1 MKRKGDEAP
10 DEFVLADVERRL
22 SRESSLTSLLA
33 WLPSPTPPTSAAS
46 PDFWYVDKQSIVP
59 VQPSAAVPG

>member
-22 SRESSLTSLLA
+22 SLSRIVTDVASRLA
-33 WLPSPTPPTSAAS
+33 SFTDAPNFCGLA
-46 PDFWYVDKQSIVP
+46 
-59 VQPSAAVPG
+59 